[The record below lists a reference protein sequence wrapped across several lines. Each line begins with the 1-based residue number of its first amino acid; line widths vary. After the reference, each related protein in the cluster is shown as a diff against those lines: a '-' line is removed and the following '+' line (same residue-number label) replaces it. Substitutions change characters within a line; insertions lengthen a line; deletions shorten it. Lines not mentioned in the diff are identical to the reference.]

1 MMEYFEVKNFMIKNF
16 EVFNEEIYKDEVI
29 IKVDSDNMELLIELK
44 DYDLK
49 KDWW

>member
-16 EVFNEEIYKDEVI
+16 EGFNEEIYKDEVI
-29 IKVDSDNMELLIELK
+29 IKVVSDNMELFIELK
-44 DYDLK
+44 DYVLK